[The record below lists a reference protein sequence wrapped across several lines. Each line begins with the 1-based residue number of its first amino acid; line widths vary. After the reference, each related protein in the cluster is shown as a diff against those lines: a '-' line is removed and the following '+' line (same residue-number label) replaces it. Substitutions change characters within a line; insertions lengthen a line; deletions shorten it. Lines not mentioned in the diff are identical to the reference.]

1 MTKEPRFLRSRIN
14 RLILALAIW
23 GLSAPWMALAL
34 GTWIPLINQA
44 PSTISDIYLMSDG
57 SVMALDI
64 RNGADNW
71 YRLVPDIHGSYIN
84 GTWSKLASM
93 HDSRNAYASQILTDG
108 RLLVVGAEHG
118 GGQYSAETYDPLVNA
133 WTLCPSTGA
142 AYSDACSE
150 ILPNGNVLVDP
161 VGPTNG
167 GGTLIYNPALNNWGA
182 GPNLYRGYDEAEGCW
197 VKLPDNSIL
206 TVDFGS
212 TNSERYIPSLNQWIN
227 DANIP
232 VYLWQG
238 GAEIGAGL
246 FLPNGKVFWLG
257 QTNTALY
264 TPSGSTN
271 MGLWQAGPIIPNGQE
286 AEIGPACVMP
296 NGKALCMVHPR

>member
-93 HDSRNAYASQILTDG
+93 HDGRNAYASQILTDG
-108 RLLVVGAEHG
+108 RLFCVGSEHS
-118 GGQYSAETYDPLVNA
+118 GGQNSAETYDPLLNV
-133 WTLCPSTGA
+133 WTFCPSTGA
-142 AYSDACSE
+142 VYSDACSE

-167 GGTLIYNPALNNWGA
+167 GGTLI
-182 GPNLYRGYDEAEGCW
+182 
-197 VKLPDNSIL
+197 
-206 TVDFGS
+206 
-212 TNSERYIPSLNQWIN
+212 
-227 DANIP
+227 
-232 VYLWQG
+232 
-238 GAEIGAGL
+238 
-246 FLPNGKVFWLG
+246 
-257 QTNTALY
+257 
-264 TPSGSTN
+264 
-271 MGLWQAGPIIPNGQE
+271 
-286 AEIGPACVMP
+286 
-296 NGKALCMVHPR
+296 